1 MDEPNEK
8 LIQKKEEWARE
19 KRGLTP
25 QAREEGVSVR
35 QNPDGPSVDKPRLPP
50 GQHMVKGFPVLDL
63 GIQPEVRL
71 ETWSLD
77 IQGLVE
83 NPVTWDWNDF
93 MAQPQITLISDFH
106 CVTTW
111 STFDNRWQGVS
122 FKHLLSVIRPKPE
135 AKFVSFTSHD
145 GYSTNVPLSV
155 LNDDDVLIAHRWN
168 DEPLTRE
175 HGGPVRMIVPKL
187 YAWKG
192 AKWVKGMNFLAQDRP
207 GYWEVRGYSNFGDP
221 WTEDRYG

>member
-1 MDEPNEK
+1 MDEPNDK
-8 LIQKKEEWARE
+8 LIKKKVEWARE
-19 KRGLTP
+19 GRGLSS
-25 QAREEGVSVR
+25 QAREEGLSIR
-35 QNPDGPSVDKPRLPP
+35 QNPDAPSIDKPRLPP

-63 GIQPEVRL
+63 GIQPEVTL
-71 ETWSLD
+71 EKWSLD
-77 IQGLVE
+77 VQGLVD

-111 STFDNRWQGVS
+111 TTFDNRWQGVS
-122 FKHLLSVIRPKPE
+122 FKHLLDVVRPKPE
-135 AKFVSFTSHD
+135 ATHVLFSSYD
-145 GYSTNVPLSV
+145 GYTTNVPLSA
-155 LNDDDVLIAHRWN
+155 LNDDDVLIAHGWN
-168 DEPLTRE
+168 DLPLTRE

-192 AKWVKGMNFLAQDRP
+192 AKWVKGMIFLPQDRP